1 MSLSG
6 RLIPTLLAGA
16 LLLPA
21 GAAMAQEDRVVG
33 WTTSWDGL
41 ALGTNDA
48 VDHLPTWRTVPP
60 DAFPPSIA
68 TMPGPE
74 NLYRVGETVESGTR
88 VAHLIDGTDLTWLED
103 GHTPVL
109 AAAVIDDDEG
119 ATWARGQHVVS
130 MPAGCPD
137 GVSDCRIP
145 DLFLALADL
154 AAPAATP
161 VSPLSVGVRLDPG
174 TVASTAVIDR
184 DGTLFT
190 FGGDA
195 SVATKVNVRDDGR
208 VVVRAAASVGDE
220 LGGSLRGYDA
230 FVFDAEDL
238 ERDRLKQ
245 EMGGLVQR
253 ARAVRDRGVARDGLN
268 VRRFDCPPSGQGY
281 AVGQYL
287 FNGLGGNAGPSVD
300 PALEGGITSLVS
312 EIVFF
317 DCSPQEGDEL
327 SVAIPDEPVAAF
339 VCGSARASHQPFRSQ
354 PAAQP
359 GRIDVRAG
367 RPAARGAGRRLRCRT
382 QREAERQL
390 PRLRLHQQRDAD
402 PLR

>member
-6 RLIPTLLAGA
+6 RLIITLLAGA

-21 GAAMAQEDRVVG
+21 GAAVAQEDRVVG

-60 DAFPPSIA
+60 DAFPASIA
-68 TMPGPE
+68 GIPGPE
-74 NLYRVGETVESGTR
+74 NLYRVGETVETGTR
-88 VAHLIDGTDLTWLED
+88 VAHLIDGTDLSWLED

-109 AAAVIDDDEG
+109 AAAVVDDEG
-119 ATWARGQHVVS
+119 ATWARGQHMVS

-137 GVSDCRIP
+137 GVSDCRLP

-230 FVFDAEDL
+230 FVLDAEDL
-238 ERDRLKQ
+238 ELDQLKQ

-287 FNGLGGNAGPSVD
+287 FNGLGRTVGPSLD

-312 EIVFF
+312 EIIFF
-317 DCSPQEGDEL
+317 DCSPRESDEL
-327 SVAIPDEPVAAF
+327 SAAIPDQPVAAIGDEF
-339 VCGSARASHQPFRSQ
+339 ESGDVFGWTRARPGSHPTVTG
-354 PAAQP
+354 PA
-359 GRIDVRAG
+359 
-367 RPAARGAGRRLRCRT
+367 
-382 QREAERQL
+382 
-390 PRLRLHQQRDAD
+390 
-402 PLR
+402 